1 MSQHNTSV
9 FKNSCVKTPI
19 HPASRLPTPHYERSK
34 SFENPF
40 ENNSKETNENSSKD
54 KKNFMSLVDF
64 YESIPGKC
72 SLIPLKVYYI

>member
-40 ENNSKETNENSSKD
+40 ETHTKEVDENPSKN
-54 KKNFMSLVDF
+54 KKSFMSLVDF
-64 YESIPGKC
+64 YESIPGN
-72 SLIPLKVYYI
+72 YY

>member
-34 SFENPF
+34 SVENPF
-40 ENNSKETNENSSKD
+40 ESKRMDENPSKD
-54 KKNFMSLVDF
+54 KKSFMSLVDF
-64 YESIPGKC
+64 YESIPGK
-72 SLIPLKVYYI
+72 YITPEIILY